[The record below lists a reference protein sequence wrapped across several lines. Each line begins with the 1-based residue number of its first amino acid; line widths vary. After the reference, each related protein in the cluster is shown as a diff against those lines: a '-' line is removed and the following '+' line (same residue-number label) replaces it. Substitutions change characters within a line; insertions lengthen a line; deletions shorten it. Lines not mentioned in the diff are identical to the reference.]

1 MPDVVSNCSSDSRSS
16 STACSFVFARSGLL
30 VPCPIIC
37 AVACFACVFVCC
49 VSDFV
54 CVSATSISPCFL
66 APLTSRFLKP
76 LLIRSASAS
85 PSSSARIALSI
96 LLPMIGIFVRPIL
109 AASFKGLSSFLK
121 SLNASFNLVDTPNI
135 SPSFLFVAETVVS
148 I

>member
-16 STACSFVFARSGLL
+16 STACSLLNTSFLL

-37 AVACFACVFVCC
+37 AVACFACVLVCC

-96 LLPMIGIFVRPIL
+96 LLPMIGIFVKPIL

-148 I
+148 M

>member
-16 STACSFVFARSGLL
+16 STACSLLNTSFLL
-30 VPCPIIC
+30 VPIPIIC

-96 LLPMIGIFVRPIL
+96 LLPMIGIFVKPIL

-148 I
+148 M